1 MLSLTRWSPL
11 AEMNSLH
18 RDLERAFGLSWEHF
32 PGERD
37 RAWVP
42 ATEVTSDNGGWKM
55 RMALPGIDPK
65 DVHVDLHRDVLT
77 ITGERNLQREE
88 QTERHLSEFG
98 YGRFERSFTLP
109 DHVDTIVSARCS
121 STGCSRS
128 RCRWPRRR
136 SRGAS
141 RSRARLP
148 RRPRNGLLGGW
159 APAAPG
165 RRPRLPRRAR
175 N

>member
-11 AEMNSLH
+11 AEMNTLH
-18 RDLERAFGLSWEHF
+18 RDLERAFGLSWDHF

-109 DHVDTIVSARCS
+109 DHVDTDRVGATFEHGMLEITLPMAEAAK
-121 STGCSRS
+121 
-128 RCRWPRRR
+128 PRRIEI
-136 SRGAS
+136 A
-141 RSRARLP
+141 
-148 RRPRNGLLGGW
+148 GG
-159 APAAPG
+159 AAPQT
-165 RRPRLPRRAR
+165 A
-175 N
+175 

>member
-18 RDLERAFGLSWEHF
+18 RDLERAFGLSWDNL
-32 PGERD
+32 PGERE

-42 ATEVTSDNGGWKM
+42 ATEVTSDDGGWKM

-77 ITGERNLQREE
+77 ITGERNLREG

-109 DHVDTIVSARCS
+109 DHVDADRVGATFEHGMLEITLPMAAAAK
-121 STGCSRS
+121 
-128 RCRWPRRR
+128 PRRIEI
-136 SRGAS
+136 
-141 RSRARLP
+141 
-148 RRPRNGLLGGW
+148 GGVE
-159 APAAPG
+159 ATQSA
-165 RRPRLPRRAR
+165 
-175 N
+175 